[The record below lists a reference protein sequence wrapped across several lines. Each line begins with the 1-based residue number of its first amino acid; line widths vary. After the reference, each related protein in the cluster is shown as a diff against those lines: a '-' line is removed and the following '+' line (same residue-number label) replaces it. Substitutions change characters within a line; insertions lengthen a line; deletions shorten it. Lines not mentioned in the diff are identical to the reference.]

1 MKLNLVAAKHKEA
14 HKSKTFDFSK
24 YLNNPNTTY
33 AKQEAEPSKPKFT
46 PKKINFD
53 SVPDDVEI
61 DPIQT
66 DITDSSYLFDNEDAI
81 IFDIKNKKNSEN

>member
-24 YLNNPNTTY
+24 YLNTPNTTY
-33 AKQEAEPSKPKFT
+33 VKQEAEPSKPKFT